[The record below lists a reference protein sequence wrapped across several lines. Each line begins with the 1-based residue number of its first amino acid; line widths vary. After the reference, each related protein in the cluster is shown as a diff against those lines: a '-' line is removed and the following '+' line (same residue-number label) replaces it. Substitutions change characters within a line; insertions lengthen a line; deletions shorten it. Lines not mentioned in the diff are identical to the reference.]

1 MQSRRSILCV
11 KCIVNCRI
19 DALYV
24 SKSQIKIKRLF
35 SVNIIFLIFTKVKSG
50 DGGLIVDELPH
61 CDHIN
66 HTYIADFGIHYMDSK
81 LLDTSFIN
89 SIEFTQ

>member
-1 MQSRRSILCV
+1 MRELVVLYLLDQFV
-11 KCIVNCRI
+11 I
-19 DALYV
+19 DQL
-24 SKSQIKIKRLF
+24 
-35 SVNIIFLIFTKVKSG
+35 IITKVKSG